1 MRRHSRLLVAG
12 SVAVLLV
19 AFQTGVRVAEPAQPS
34 LLKDINTLVSGS
46 SSSPNQ
52 FTIVGGIAFFTAA
65 DGPHGRELWET
76 DGTPAG
82 THLLKDIYPS
92 SGSSNPT
99 SLINVNG
106 VLFFTATDGVS
117 GAELW
122 RSDGSEAGTVL
133 VKDIN
138 PGPANSTPQFLT
150 NVNGTVFF
158 QANDGVSGVSGVE
171 LWRSDGSEAG
181 AVVV

>member
-82 THLLKDIYPS
+82 THLLKRS
-92 SGSSNPT
+92 EEHT
-99 SLINVNG
+99 SELQSRLHLVCRLLLEKKKKTKISQFG
-106 VLFFTATDGVS
+106 RRIVL
-117 GAELW
+117 
-122 RSDGSEAGTVL
+122 
-133 VKDIN
+133 
-138 PGPANSTPQFLT
+138 
-150 NVNGTVFF
+150 
-158 QANDGVSGVSGVE
+158 
-171 LWRSDGSEAG
+171 
-181 AVVV
+181 